1 MLVDPAHVNDIT
13 RDVIGGSIK
22 LHKVFGPGLLE
33 SAYVP
38 CLALELREAGHQ
50 VVVKKPVPLVYRGIK
65 LDAVYFLDM
74 LVDEKVVV
82 EVKSVDQLAPIHTR
96 QLLTYL
102 RLIEC
107 PVGLLINF
115 NVNVLKDGL
124 RRVINP
130 AACESPE
137 KPSP

>member
-1 MLVDPAHVNDIT
+1 MLADPSQTNAIT
-13 RDVIGGSIK
+13 RDIIGGGIK
-22 LHKVFGPGLLE
+22 VHKVFGPGLLE

-38 CLALELREAGHQ
+38 CLALELTEAGHK
-50 VVVKKPVPLVYRGIK
+50 VVLKKPVPLVYREIK

-74 LVDEKVVV
+74 VVDDTVVV

-102 RLIEC
+102 RLIKC

-115 NVNVLKDGL
+115 NVSVLKDGI

-130 AACESPE
+130 MT
-137 KPSP
+137 